1 MSNTSKSNNNAVV
14 KISSEFKAEQYAA
27 YIRSASANRVSTFAT
42 LYKTTANYE
51 MFREHAELLA
61 FTFSTSAGVDTATLG
76 LVAMVAKLPISAYVG
91 LEAKA
96 NLNVQIKPTL
106 NLSDEFAKLLMQF
119 LNALST
125 VCKYC
130 TVS

>member
-14 KISSEFKAEQYAA
+14 KLSSEFNAEQYAS

-76 LVAMVAKLPISAYVG
+76 LVAMVAKLPESAYVG
-91 LEAKA
+91 LETKA

-106 NLSDEFAKLLMQF
+106 NLSDEFAKLIMQF